1 MEESKEKHLTGFW
14 KRALGL
20 LEITIAVLVIVGMVE
35 QWSFGEWVIVDI
47 ILILSGIIFSIVHFN
62 LVLGALSVLIFFGLL
77 LHFTYYFWILIDVV
91 AIVVYGVSGVYA
103 LAGRCLTEEL
113 VGKYR
118 EHRRDTD
125 QLRQEAKIAKKALKI
140 ARGDEPLAKMVELLL
155 RAEKEPLPPEA
166 HAGEEIAYETEGVP
180 LPAEVP
186 TTEEFLPEL
195 TPPTPEA
202 FEEIPRK
209 DIPEE
214 FRDVTPAD
222 LGPSGERGV
231 ERQTEISE
239 RPEPPADTFP
249 EERGVDDSSIW
260 GT

>member
-62 LVLGALSVLIFFGLL
+62 LALGALSVLIFFGLL

-125 QLRQEAKIAKKALKI
+125 QLRQACDKIAD
-140 ARGDEPLAKMVELLL
+140 GELLKTRKL
-155 RAEKEPLPPEA
+155 
-166 HAGEEIAYETEGVP
+166 
-180 LPAEVP
+180 
-186 TTEEFLPEL
+186 EL
-195 TPPTPEA
+195 TTDNWILGRRGLRSA
-202 FEEIPRK
+202 CRGPR
-209 DIPEE
+209 
-214 FRDVTPAD
+214 R
-222 LGPSGERGV
+222 
-231 ERQTEISE
+231 
-239 RPEPPADTFP
+239 
-249 EERGVDDSSIW
+249 
-260 GT
+260 